1 MIHRDGV
8 LWICKSFAFPIDTMR
23 PSIERGYGVFTYLTS
38 TNGWDRKDELR
49 ESHAALEMMA
59 VRAWSTSALRFA
71 I

>member
-1 MIHRDGV
+1 
-8 LWICKSFAFPIDTMR
+8 MR